1 LGLKVSAVL
10 ADRPVG
16 VKIMTAVGL
25 ASAAIGVVAM
35 AALLDMRYLDASA
48 GSLYQK
54 SMIPVGYLSEVH
66 NSELKSRLDVHR
78 VALQP
83 TASARQKRLDGLRET
98 DGELATAMT
107 GYKATSTLA
116 ASADLAKFDDKWNA
130 YLRVRDEK
138 MLPAAMKGDTATF
151 SKLQS
156 DVAQPLI
163 SDAADALDALQA
175 EETARADG
183 FAKAA
188 EHRYSMGRTTI
199 LVIAV
204 PAILLAVLLGIAITR
219 MIVGSLRRVS
229 RVLREVADGN
239 LTGSVGLTHADEV
252 GQMARAL
259 DDANQRTRTVIEGVA
274 TNTAVLVEAA
284 ARTATVNADIA
295 ARADESSSQTALVSS
310 TSAEVSASVQT
321 VAAGTE
327 QMRSSIAEI
336 ASSSSRAATVAADA
350 VAAAQATND
359 TVSRL
364 GTSSAEISDVVKAIT
379 SIAEQTNLLALNATI
394 EAARAGEAGKGFA
407 VVAGEVKDLA
417 QETAHATE
425 DITRRVQAI
434 QADTGNAVQAISQIA
449 EIVDEISHYQ
459 QTIAAAVEEQT
470 ASAGEISRSIA
481 EAAEGA
487 AAIAANMTSLA
498 DAAAA
503 TGAGIGTSQSATE
516 EVTRTADE
524 LQTLVR
530 QFRV

>member
-1 LGLKVSAVL
+1 MGLKVSAVL

-25 ASAAIGVVAM
+25 ASAAIGIVAVTALVDM
-35 AALLDMRYLDASA
+35 SSLAANAR
-48 GSLYQK
+48 SLYEK
-54 SMIPVGYLSEVH
+54 SMIPVGHLADVH
-66 NSELKSRLDVHR
+66 DSELKSRLDLHR
-78 VALQP
+78 VALQSTP
-83 TASARQKRLDGLRET
+83 AGRQQRLDGLHET

-107 GYKATSTLA
+107 AYKATSTLA
-116 ASADLAKFDDKWNA
+116 GSADLAKFEDKWQA
-130 YLRVRDEK
+130 YLQFRDAQ
-138 MLPAAMKGDTATF
+138 MLPAAMRGDTAAF
-151 SKLQS
+151 SKMQS
-156 DVAQPLI
+156 DTAQPLI

-175 EETARADG
+175 EETARAASY
-183 FAKAA
+183 AKASQ
-188 EHRYSMGRTTI
+188 HRYSAGRARI
-199 LVIAV
+199 IAV
-204 PAILLAVLLGIAITR
+204 AIPAVLLAVLLGLVVTR

-229 RVLREVADGN
+229 RVLLDVADGD

-252 GQMARAL
+252 GQMSRAL
-259 DDANQRTRTVIEGVA
+259 DEANRRTRTVIEGVA
-274 TNTAVLVEAA
+274 ANTAVLVEAA
-284 ARTATVNADIA
+284 ARTATVNAEIS
-295 ARADESSSQTALVSS
+295 ARADDSSAQTALVSS
-310 TSAEVSASVQT
+310 TSAEVSANVQT

-417 QETAHATE
+417 QETARATE

-434 QADTGNAVQAISQIA
+434 QADTGNAVHAISQIA

-459 QTIAAAVEEQT
+459 QTIAAAVEQQT
-470 ASAGEISRSIA
+470 ASASEISRSIA

-487 AAIAANMTSLA
+487 AAIAANMTGLA
-498 DAAAA
+498 EAASA